1 MKTILRFVLGF
12 LAFAAV
18 IPAEVRSQNSPVVTV
33 SAADSTAVEG
43 GDDGA
48 MFVVRR
54 SGGTQNSLRV
64 FYRVLGNA
72 RNALDY
78 EKIEASVVI
87 PAGSRE
93 VTIEIIPLDDELEE
107 ITERVAVQLKPAPRG
122 ARKYRLGA
130 SQRAAVEIVDND
142 QPLEAPLP
150 RIWLG
155 LQDRTPDPG
164 LLPTYRAPAQIR
176 ILVTDS
182 SPYTIDTVEIFAND
196 ASLVVLENP
205 NPGRRYVNPR
215 DSSDSA
221 RFKFAWSDVSAG
233 TYTLTARGLTTDG
246 REVFA
251 DPITVIVHP

>member
-1 MKTILRFVLGF
+1 MKTILWATLGF
-12 LAFAAV
+12 LALAA
-18 IPAEVRSQNSPVVTV
+18 ITPAEAARLPVVTV
-33 SAADSTAVEG
+33 SAVDSTAVEG
-43 GDDGA
+43 GDDTA

-54 SGGTQNSLRV
+54 TGGVQNPLRV
-64 FYRVLGNA
+64 FYRIAGNA
-72 RNALDY
+72 RNGLDY
-78 EKIEASVVI
+78 ERLDASVVI

-93 VTIEIIPLDDELEE
+93 VTIEITPLDDELLEN
-107 ITERVAVQLKPAPRG
+107 TEFVGLQLKPAPRG
-122 ARKYRLGA
+122 VRKYRLGA
-130 SQRAAVEIVDND
+130 AQRAAVEIVDDD

-182 SPYTIDTVEIFAND
+182 SPYTIDTVEIFAD
-196 ASLVVLENP
+196 DESLVVLENL

-215 DSSDSA
+215 DPSDGA
-221 RFKFAWSDVSAG
+221 RFKFAWSNVSAG
-233 TYTLTARGLTTDG
+233 TYTITARGVTTDG

-251 DPITVIVHP
+251 DPITVIVHQ

>member
-1 MKTILRFVLGF
+1 MKTILCLVLGF
-12 LAFAAV
+12 LAFAA
-18 IPAEVRSQNSPVVTV
+18 ITPTEARSQGSPVVTV
-33 SAADSTAVEG
+33 SAPDSTAAEG
-43 GDDGA
+43 GGDAA

-64 FYRVLGNA
+64 YYRVLGDA

-78 EKIEASVVI
+78 EKIEGSVVI

-107 ITERVAVQLKPAPRG
+107 ITERAAVQLKPAPRG

-130 SQRAAVEIVDND
+130 AQRAAVEIVVND

-155 LQDRTPDPG
+155 LHNPPLGPG
-164 LLPTYRAPAQIR
+164 LLPNYRAPAQVR

-182 SPYTIDTVEIFAND
+182 SPYTIDTLEIFAND
-196 ASLVVLENP
+196 QSLVVLRNP
-205 NPGRRYVNPR
+205 NPGRRFVNPR
-215 DSSDSA
+215 DSSDVA
-221 RFKFAWSDVSAG
+221 RFKFAWSSVPAG
-233 TYTLTARGLTTDG
+233 TYTITARGITTDG

-251 DPITVIVHP
+251 DPITVIVRP